1 MSDGHVLIH
10 VSMDDIA
17 NESPAAT
24 RHMSSSCLL
33 LTMGLH
39 HACGEEENHFHFLI
53 DFLVK
58 TIEHSSLKS
67 PNQSTKPTD
76 KTEIMA
82 SKLTRKELL
91 SKVYKMVPPMLE
103 KFHKGKIKRLN

>member
-1 MSDGHVLIH
+1 V
-10 VSMDDIA
+10 
-17 NESPAAT
+17 
-24 RHMSSSCLL
+24 L
-33 LTMGLH
+33 LTTGLH

-53 DFLVK
+53 DFHDRK
-58 TIEHSSLKS
+58 IEHSSLNS
-67 PNQSTKPTD
+67 LDQFTKPTD